1 MPSYIF
7 SNDRLADDLDHL
19 SDELERQ
26 LVLMAIEEQFRPH
39 PLRALLAWAG
49 KLMQSLRRTSG
60 RAEMARAGA

>member
-7 SNDRLADDLDHL
+7 SNDRLADDLDYL

-39 PLRALLAWAG
+39 PLRALRAWAG
-49 KLMQSLRRTSG
+49 KMMQALHRTSS
-60 RAEMARAGA
+60 RPQMARAGV